1 MKIEVPTSWNDVS
14 VNQFQALTE
23 IKRESYKSD
32 LAHTCAIIQVLCNL
46 DNTTNLPLY
55 VVNEISPLISF
66 LGTELKHK
74 RIKDVEYNGKEYEWL
89 KSFDSIT
96 VGEIISIELPI
107 ELEELTHVLS
117 YDVVLAVMLR
127 EKGSKFD
134 SDKFK
139 ENRELFG
146 GLPITEVLGNILF
159 FLSGGKDYS
168 NHSKDYLVVPKIT
181 TTLRWRR
188 WRRWKRLLKRKSN
201 QINGSV

>member
-1 MKIEVPTSWNDVS
+1 MEINVPTSWNDVT

-32 LAHTCAIIQVLCNL
+32 LAHTLAIIQVLCNIEDTL
-46 DNTTNLPLY
+46 NLPLY

-66 LGTELKHK
+66 LSDEIKPK
-74 RIKDVEYNGKEYEWL
+74 RKNEVEYLGKEYEWL

-107 ELEELTHVLS
+107 ELEELTQALS

-127 EKGSKFD
+127 EKGAKFD
-134 SDKFK
+134 SDKFN

-146 GLPITEVLGNILF
+146 GMPITEVLGNILF
-159 FLSGGKDYS
+159 FLNGGKDCSQRSKTYS
-168 NHSKDYLVVPKIT
+168 VVPMTSTISLWKKWKK
-181 TTLRWRR
+181 WR
-188 WRRWKRLLKRKSN
+188 KRLRRRESRT
-201 QINGSV
+201 NGLV

>member
-74 RIKDVEYNGKEYEWL
+74 RIKDVEYNGKHYEWL

-159 FLSGGKDYS
+159 FLSGGKDYL

-201 QINGSV
+201 LISGSV

>member
-1 MKIEVPTSWNDVS
+1 MEINVPTTWNDVT

-32 LAHTCAIIQVLCNL
+32 LSHTLAIIQVLCNIEDTL
-46 DNTTNLPLY
+46 NLPLY

-66 LGTELKHK
+66 LSEEIKPKRKNEIEYLGKH
-74 RIKDVEYNGKEYEWL
+74 YEWL

-107 ELEELTHVLS
+107 ELEELTQALS

-127 EKGSKFD
+127 EKGVNFD

-146 GLPITEVLGNILF
+146 GMPVTDVLGNILF
-159 FLSGGKDYS
+159 FLNGGKDSSQRSKTYS
-168 NHSKDYLVVPKIT
+168 VVPMT
-181 TTLRWRR
+181 TTTSLWKRWRK
-188 WRRWKRLLKRKSN
+188 WIRRLRRKLSR
-201 QINGSV
+201 ISGSV

>member
-74 RIKDVEYNGKEYEWL
+74 RIKDVEYNGKHYEWL

-168 NHSKDYLVVPKIT
+168 NHSKAYSVVPKIT
-181 TTLRWRR
+181 TTLRGRR
-188 WRRWKRLLKRKSN
+188 WRKWKRLLKRKSN
-201 QINGSV
+201 LISGSV